1 MKKIETKCQRRG
13 FATLARGRS
22 NDDDPCSYEHA
33 LYIKAVCLVRYAVSV
48 HVARTGS
55 TIVIHR
61 DPDVSDINISNSRVI
76 TLNMS
81 QSHEPHDA
89 AVAGQNFGWDGLKKN
104 GPLIF
109 YLTLL

>member
-13 FATLARGRS
+13 FATLARGSS

-48 HVARTGS
+48 HVARTGFS
-55 TIVIHR
+55 TTVIHR
-61 DPDVSDINISNSRVI
+61 DSDESDIIISNARVI
-76 TLNMS
+76 TLNMR

-89 AVAGQNFGWDGLKKN
+89 AVAGQNFGWDGLKE
-104 GPLIF
+104 
-109 YLTLL
+109 